1 VALAQSLRNL
11 ITAGAAIT
19 GFADHLVSEAIYL
32 SDPDGNGIEIYCD
45 RPRSDWEFQGDVLKM
60 GTEPLDIDALFAERQ
75 TETSLWVGLHQE
87 TQLGHM
93 HLQVTSLP
101 EAQEFYQRVLGFD
114 LVMNYH
120 HSASFLSAGGYHHH
134 IAINTWHSLG
144 APPPAEGTT
153 GLQHY

>member
-1 VALAQSLRNL
+1 MAQSLRNL

-134 IAINTWHSLG
+134 IAINTWHILG